1 MGSRLRGMF
10 HAMQNLRGNVLWR
23 PAPGRGTALGRARKY
38 LRGNVLWRPR
48 AGAGHCPGAGAKIFA
63 RQRLVAPHAPGR
75 GATSMRARKCHHG
88 RPTRRGGALPRGGRE
103 NATTGAP
110 RARAGHYLEA
120 GAKMPPRAPHAP
132 GRGTTSRRARKCHHG
147 RPARRGKNITCR
159 AKILFHDSTAGRSRG
174 HASPLRGTH
183 ATTLRCAGKGKTRHF
198 TPCRMPKTPEDTN
211 MPRTLRRA
219 APLGENRATRGKAL
233 AGGAARRT
241 RGVMC
246 ALLGFYWR
254 ARCVA
259 TAPHVRDAHTRRRT

>member
-1 MGSRLRGMF
+1 MHTRGEAASFSFDRLRIPGSRDGC
-10 HAMQNLRGNVLWR
+10 
-23 PAPGRGTALGRARKY
+23 TIARHVSRY
-38 LRGNVLWRPR
+38 
-48 AGAGHCPGAGAKIFA
+48 AKFA

-75 GATSMRARKCHHG
+75 GATLAPAQKCHHG
-88 RPTRRGGALPRGGRE
+88 RPTRRGGALPWRRRK

-110 RARAGHYLEA
+110 RAGAGRYPGA
-120 GAKMPPRAPHAP
+120 GAKMPSRAPHAP
-132 GRGTTSRRARKCHHG
+132 GRGATLARGQKCHHG
-147 RPARRGKNITCR
+147 RPTRQGGALPWRRGKNATTGATLGARRSLTCR

-198 TPCRMPKTPEDTN
+198 TPCRMPKTPEGTN
-211 MPRTLRRA
+211 MLRTLRHA

-246 ALLGFYWR
+246 ALLGFYRR

-259 TAPHVRDAHTRRRT
+259 TAPHVRDAHTRRCA